1 MLPHPKLEAWP
12 QRANLYMSRLVA
24 DNKMRANVVFSK
36 LRRRPSNAVMQT
48 LFVIAISTFS
58 STSAISGFDEGVASY
73 RTRNYA
79 DAFKEWTEAAQQGD
93 VDAQYNLGCLYVRGE
108 GVPQNR
114 AWAVEWLQRAADQG
128 DLDAATWLLFSNPIT
143 DDRRKQF
150 FSRRLKPTDRFR
162 LTFVVQ
168 LSDGKIHRR
177 PCSIDEKDGAQIEF
191 SLGLMYETGS
201 AGFLQDDRQAAE
213 WYRRASERNFADAQT
228 KLAYLYAAGRG
239 VEQSQIE
246 AVRLFRRAAEQG
258 NGIAQVNLAATY
270 ASGSLGHTQDLI
282 LAYVLVSHAADMG
295 KQLALNEL
303 PNVAALL
310 SPEQLLEGKRL
321 AEKWKGNVRWPPE
334 IAERLGPQN

>member
-1 MLPHPKLEAWP
+1 M
-12 QRANLYMSRLVA
+12 RVNVA
-24 DNKMRANVVFSK
+24 FSK
-36 LRRRPSNAVMQT
+36 LRRWLSNAVLQA
-48 LFVIAISTFS
+48 LFVVAISTFS
-58 STSAISGFDEGVASY
+58 STAAVSGFDEGVASY
-73 RTRNYA
+73 RMGNYT

-114 AWAVEWLQRAADQG
+114 AWAVDWLQRAADQG
-128 DLDAATWLLFSNPIT
+128 DVDAATWLLFSNPIT

-150 FSRRLKPTDRFR
+150 FSQRLKPTDRFR

-177 PCSIDEKDGAQIEF
+177 PCSTDEKDGAQIEF

-201 AGFLQDDRQAAE
+201 AGFPQDDRQAAE

-246 AVRLFRRAAEQG
+246 AARLFRRAAEQG
-258 NGIAQVNLAATY
+258 NGIAQTNLGAIY
-270 ASGSLGHTQDLI
+270 ASGSIGHTKDLI

-295 KQLALNEL
+295 KQLAIDSL
-303 PNVAALL
+303 PKMRALL
-310 SPEQLLEGKRL
+310 SQDQLQEGQRL
-321 AEKWKGNVRWPPE
+321 AEKWKGNVRWPSE
-334 IAERLGPQN
+334 IAERLGPPN

>member
-1 MLPHPKLEAWP
+1 MA
-12 QRANLYMSRLVA
+12 
-24 DNKMRANVVFSK
+24 FSK
-36 LRRRPSNAVMQT
+36 PKPGLSKAVLQA

-58 STSAISGFDEGVASY
+58 STAAVSGFDEGVASY
-73 RTRNYA
+73 RVGNYA
-79 DAFKEWTEAAQQGD
+79 DAFKEWSEAARHGD

-114 AWAVEWLQRAADQG
+114 AWAADWLQRAADQG
-128 DLDAATWLLFSNPIT
+128 DLDAATWLLFSNSVT
-143 DDRRKQF
+143 DDRRKEF

-168 LSDGKIHRR
+168 LSDGKIHQR
-177 PCSIDEKDGAQIEF
+177 PCSTDEKEGAKIEF
-191 SLGLMYETGS
+191 DLGLKYETGT
-201 AGFLQDDRQAAE
+201 AGFPQDDKQAAE

-246 AVRLFRRAAEQG
+246 AARLFRRAAEQG
-258 NGIAQVNLAATY
+258 NSIAQTNLGVIY
-270 ASGSLGHTQDLI
+270 ASGSIGHAKDLV

-295 KQLALNEL
+295 KPIALNEL
-303 PNVAALL
+303 PKIAALL
-310 SPEQLLEGKRL
+310 SQDQLLEGRRL

-334 IAERLGPQN
+334 IAERLGPPN